1 MKKNFGMMAVF
12 TDKNDNISEFSSM
25 AVIKIYE
32 NLNDTWEISKSIAFS
47 PDMTLAPGEL
57 RKKLKETAESIKP
70 CRVIITS
77 GIKGMAY
84 QIFDQSGFII
94 CESDSFDIELLDA
107 IRQDLLETQ
116 KEDMMANTNQ
126 PTAPIPTDEPGR
138 YFIDL
143 DKLQKNRPDISSKM
157 ALMPFFEKGDFIL
170 LDVICEHFPPW
181 FTERFPQMGLT
192 FTIVEDSNKMTHVIV
207 EKKGS
212 VK

>member
-12 TDKNDNISEFSSM
+12 FDNGGKLSDFSAASVIQIYNSMSES
-25 AVIKIYE
+25 
-32 NLNDTWEISKSIAFS
+32 WEISKTI
-47 PDMTLAPGEL
+47 PITLDLTLAPGEL
-57 RKKLKETAESIKP
+57 RNSIKALAESLKP
-70 CRVIITS
+70 ARVIITQ
-77 GIKGMAY
+77 GIKGMPY

-94 CESDSFDIELLDA
+94 CESDFFDLELLDR

-116 KEDMMANTNQ
+116 KQDLISDSEQ

-157 ALMPFFEKGDFIL
+157 ALMPFFEKSDFEL

-181 FTERFPQMGLT
+181 FTDRFPKMGLT
-192 FTIVEDSNKMTHVIV
+192 FTIVEDFNKMTHVIV
-207 EKKGS
+207 EKKGACQ
-212 VK
+212 